1 MFDTILFPVN
11 RTRETRE
18 AATLAIDLVKTYQ
31 SRLVL
36 LSVVESDNKDG
47 MGSEEEVAMLL
58 AEAKAL
64 FAERGIQAET
74 LEKEGIPA
82 FVICDVADEINA
94 DLIVMGCR
102 GMGLTNEG
110 KSESVTTQ
118 AINLAP
124 CPILVVP

>member
-18 AATLAIDLVKTYQ
+18 AATLAIDLAKTYQ

>member
-124 CPILVVP
+124 CPILVIP